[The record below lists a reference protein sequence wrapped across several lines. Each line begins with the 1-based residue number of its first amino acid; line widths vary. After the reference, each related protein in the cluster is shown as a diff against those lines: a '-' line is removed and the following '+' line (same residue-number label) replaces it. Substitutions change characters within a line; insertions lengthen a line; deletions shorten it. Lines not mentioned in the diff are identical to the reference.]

1 MIRHVCET
9 IEIFPTVDVAVRDRP
24 SISRLTADCPLIPP
38 LLPFN
43 SHSFLHHAAAS
54 LSLPVSLFLSLS
66 LSLSLISASQ
76 SNSKT
81 KGKKGETEDKSGGKQ
96 YYGTLRRHPCTDR
109 TIVLRSVKQGR
120 GECPMT
126 YSCCLTM
133 SLSGISVTSSPSSRF
148 STFSPL

>member
-43 SHSFLHHAAAS
+43 SHSFPCHAAAS
-54 LSLPVSLFLSLS
+54 LSFPLSLFLSLS

-96 YYGTLRRHPCTDR
+96 YYGTLQQHPCTYR
-109 TIVLRSVKQGR
+109 STVL
-120 GECPMT
+120 CN
-126 YSCCLTM
+126 
-133 SLSGISVTSSPSSRF
+133 I
-148 STFSPL
+148 